1 MTGTAAA
8 APAALTDENNCI
20 GTKHMGQIVAGF
32 GMPHNPG
39 SPAVVLRDG
48 AQCETARYYAEIAK
62 QIAAVAP
69 DVLIIFTDD
78 HFNTFFL
85 DNFPTFAIGVAE
97 TTAGPNDQTPMP
109 RYKVAVP
116 GALAAHIR
124 NSSIEHGFDLA
135 LVQDF
140 EVDHA
145 VMVPLHFLTPDM
157 KIPVLPIFINCL
169 APPLPTAS
177 RCFALGEAV
186 RAAVNDWP
194 EPLRVVAIGSGSFS
208 LEIGGPKIPVG
219 PRAAGTPDPG
229 WSQHVQDLLH
239 EMRVDDL
246 ITEATPARMFRAG
259 NIGGELLN
267 WIALLGVIGARKPV
281 NILPQND
288 HGQAFVAWRW
298 N

>member
-1 MTGTAAA
+1 MA
-8 APAALTDENNCI
+8 E
-20 GTKHMGQIVAGF
+20 IVAGF

-39 SPAVVLRDG
+39 APALAAREG
-48 AQCETARYYAEIAK
+48 PQGETARFYAEMAK
-62 QIAAVAP
+62 HLEAVAP
-69 DVLIIFTDD
+69 DVLIVFTDD

-85 DNFPTFAIGVAE
+85 DNFPTFAVGIADA
-97 TTAGPNDQTPMP
+97 TAGPNDQTPMP
-109 RYKVAVP
+109 RYEVAVP
-116 GALAAHIR
+116 GNLAAHIR
-124 NSSIEHGFDLA
+124 ATAIAHGFDIS

-169 APPLPTAS
+169 APPLPTAQ

-186 RAAVNDWP
+186 RAAVESWP
-194 EPLRVVAIGSGSFS
+194 QKQRIAVIGSGSFS

-219 PRAAGTPDPG
+219 NRAACTPDPQ
-229 WSQHVQDLLH
+229 WSQHVQHMLQDL
-239 EMRVDDL
+239 RIDDL
-246 ITEATPARMFRAG
+246 VAESTTARMLQAG

-267 WIALLGVIGARKPV
+267 WIALLGVVGVRKPLAV
-281 NILPQND
+281 LPQND
-288 HGQAFVAWRW
+288 HGQAFVAWRL

>member
-1 MTGTAAA
+1 MA
-8 APAALTDENNCI
+8 E
-20 GTKHMGQIVAGF
+20 IVAGF

-39 SPAVVLRDG
+39 SPALVLRDG
-48 AQCETARYYAEIAK
+48 PQCETGRYYAEMARE
-62 QIAAVAP
+62 IAAVAP
-69 DVLIIFTDD
+69 DVLLFFTDD

-85 DNFPTFAIGVAE
+85 DNFPTFAIGIADA
-97 TTAGPNDQTPMP
+97 TAGPNDQTPMP

-124 NSSIEHGFDLA
+124 NATIARGFDIS

-145 VMVPLHFLTPDM
+145 VMVPLHFLTPQM
-157 KIPVLPIFINCL
+157 RIPMLPIFINCL
-169 APPLPTAS
+169 APPLPSAS

-186 RAAVNDWP
+186 RAAIAEWP
-194 EPLRVVAIGSGSFS
+194 EPLRVAAIGSGSFS
-208 LEIGGPKIPVG
+208 LEIGGPKIPAG
-219 PRAAGTPDPG
+219 PRAAGTPDPQ
-229 WSQHVQDLLH
+229 WSQHVQDLLR
-239 EMRVDDL
+239 ELRIDEL
-246 ITEATPARMFRAG
+246 IAEATTARMLRAG

-267 WIALLGVIGARKPV
+267 WIALLGLIGARKPA

-288 HGQAFVAWRW
+288 HGQAFVAWRC

>member
-1 MTGTAAA
+1 MA
-8 APAALTDENNCI
+8 E
-20 GTKHMGQIVAGF
+20 IVAGF

-39 SPAVVLRDG
+39 SPALVLRDG
-48 AQCETARYYAEIAK
+48 PQCETARYYAEMK
-62 QIAAVAP
+62 KEIAAVAP
-69 DVLIIFTDD
+69 DVLLVFTDD

-85 DNFPTFAIGVAE
+85 DNFPTFAIGIAE

-109 RYKVAVP
+109 RYEVAVP
-116 GALAAHIR
+116 GGLAAHIR
-124 NSSIEHGFDLA
+124 DRAIARGFDIA

-140 EVDHA
+140 ELDHA

-169 APPLPTAS
+169 APPLPSAQ

-186 RAAVNDWP
+186 RVAIAEWP
-194 EPLRVVAIGSGSFS
+194 QPLRVAAIGSGSFS
-208 LEIGGPKIPVG
+208 LEIGGPKIPLG
-219 PRAAGTPDPG
+219 DRAACTPDPQ
-229 WSQHVQDLLH
+229 WSQHVQDLLGAVRIG
-239 EMRVDDL
+239 ELVA
-246 ITEATPARMFRAG
+246 EATAARMLRAG

-267 WIALLGVIGARKPV
+267 WIALLGLIGARKPV